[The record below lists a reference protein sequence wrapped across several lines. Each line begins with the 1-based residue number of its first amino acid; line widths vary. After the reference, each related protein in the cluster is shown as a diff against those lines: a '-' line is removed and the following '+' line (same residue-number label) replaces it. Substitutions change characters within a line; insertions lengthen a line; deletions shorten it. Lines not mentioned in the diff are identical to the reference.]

1 MRKMFGC
8 IVTLCLLILA
18 ACGGAPAATTPP
30 TAAPASS
37 EPTAAPA
44 GSEPTAAPAETQPT
58 AAPATGESVTLRI
71 ALVDYKD
78 EHKTWLEQQVI
89 PAFQKDH
96 PGVTVEPIY
105 LNWGTLNE
113 TYAGYF
119 AAGDGPDIL
128 NMGSEF
134 GPEYGD
140 RLLPLNQY
148 LKEWP
153 ELEQY
158 IPATLATTTWK
169 DELRGLPWLVMPRV
183 YMCRTDL
190 LQEAGL
196 SGLPTTFEQ
205 AVADAKAATVVQDN
219 KLMRAGIWTN
229 GAAQQELEDWQEF
242 IQLIWAAGGQL
253 YKADGSPNFDSPE
266 AKTALQFMFD
276 RKRAVLEN
284 EQIARLGE
292 AQGSRLSSGEVAC
305 MWNNVWGAPDQK
317 DAIWSKIELGPSPS
331 TGSGKPVVTIFTDW
345 LAVPQYT
352 KNPELAV
359 EFLKLLGNKE
369 NQTIYNDLFGS
380 FSPRKDAAVANPVMQ
395 KQVELMDQYGVAWS
409 DIRVAPKLQEIVQ
422 AELPLFLQGNQ
433 DIDTTVQSLQGKYT
447 DALREAGRIQ

>member
-1 MRKMFGC
+1 MRKLLGC
-8 IVTLCLLILA
+8 LVALTLMILT
-18 ACGGAPAATTPP
+18 ACGGAPAANAPATAPAASSNP
-30 TAAPASS
+30 TAA
-37 EPTAAPA
+37 APA
-44 GSEPTAAPAETQPT
+44 ATDAPAAT
-58 AAPATGESVTLRI
+58 AEPQGQTGGQHVTLRI

-78 EHKTWLEQQVI
+78 EHKTWLEKDVI

-140 RLLPLNQY
+140 RLLPLNTY
-148 LKEWP
+148 LKDWP
-153 ELEQY
+153 ELQQY
-158 IPATLATTTWK
+158 IPATLATVTWK

-190 LQEAGL
+190 LKESGV
-196 SGLPTTFEQ
+196 SGLPASFED
-205 AVADAKAATVVQDN
+205 ALKEAKAGTVVKDN
-219 KLMRAGIWTN
+219 KLVRAGIWTN

-253 YKADGSPNFDSPE
+253 YQADGKPNFES
-266 AKTALQFMFD
+266 AQTKAALQFMLD
-276 RKRAVLEN
+276 RKRAVLPS

-292 AQGSRLSSGEVAC
+292 TQGSRLSNGEVAC

-317 DAIWSKIELGPSPS
+317 DKIWESIEIGPSPS
-331 TGSGKPVVTIFTDW
+331 AQGGKQVVTIFTDW

-369 NQTIYNDLFGS
+369 NQTKYNSLFGS
-380 FSPRKDAAVANPVMQ
+380 FSPRKDAAVDSPVMK
-395 KQVELMDQYGVAWS
+395 KQVELMDKYGVAWS

-433 DIDTTVQSLQGKYT
+433 DLDTTTKNLQEKYT
-447 DALREAGRIQ
+447 DALKEAGRIQ